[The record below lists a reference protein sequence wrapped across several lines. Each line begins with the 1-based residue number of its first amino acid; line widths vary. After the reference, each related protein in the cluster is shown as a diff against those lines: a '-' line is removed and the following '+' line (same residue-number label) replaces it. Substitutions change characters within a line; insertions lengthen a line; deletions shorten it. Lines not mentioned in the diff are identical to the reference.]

1 MRFQW
6 RRSPINNKDWKRT
19 KLQNYRQ
26 CFTFIPKNP
35 IIGLNTSRVT
45 CKKIAEDFYSER
57 KNGRKWSPRTLHMN
71 PNDQHNQ
78 SFLSLL
84 LNPKTTKNLKFKF
97 KAIHFPISFF
107 VGQPKLE
114 TNNKT
119 LIEFY
124 LKLKKKVYFLPSKWK
139 EGNEERVKTKPWRI
153 GWWYERMWAWDG
165 V

>member
-57 KNGRKWSPRTLHMN
+57 KNGRKWSPRNLHMN

-84 LNPKTTKNLKFKF
+84 LNAKTTKNLKFKF

-124 LKLKKKVYFLPSKWK
+124 LKLKKKFIFFLANEKKEMKKGWK
-139 EGNEERVKTKPWRI
+139 QNLGE
-153 GWWYERMWAWDG
+153 
-165 V
+165 

>member
-1 MRFQW
+1 
-6 RRSPINNKDWKRT
+6 
-19 KLQNYRQ
+19 
-26 CFTFIPKNP
+26 
-35 IIGLNTSRVT
+35 
-45 CKKIAEDFYSER
+45 
-57 KNGRKWSPRTLHMN
+57 MN

-84 LNPKTTKNLKFKF
+84 LNAKTTKNLKFKF

-124 LKLKKKVYFLPSKWK
+124 LKLKKKFIFFLANEKKEMKKGWK
-139 EGNEERVKTKPWRI
+139 QNLGE
-153 GWWYERMWAWDG
+153 
-165 V
+165 